1 MLSVRVWLRKSALM
15 HALQQMMTAE
25 FCLFIIR
32 QEICRRG
39 GAWFAS
45 FGRTRNTGTKVRTH
59 LVTSCFTYSVS
70 STANCV
76 CSYDILLRCKLML
89 ATRM

>member
-1 MLSVRVWLRKSALM
+1 MFRYFNAPVQLVINNRYKFSESAPVRMLSVRVWLRKSALM

-45 FGRTRNTGTKVRTH
+45 FGRTRNTGTKVRTY
-59 LVTSCFTYSVS
+59 LVTSCFT
-70 STANCV
+70 
-76 CSYDILLRCKLML
+76 
-89 ATRM
+89 